1 MSDLG
6 GLLCLLTTYRQDS
19 PSCKAGVPDQ
29 PIGGDVAFS
38 ARWPGFVHLRVM
50 GVGHKRSTEKMPNL
64 FALST
69 KGRSS
74 PDVLVGCRPA
84 LPGCWRL
91 AKVGRQRFRH
101 PVRCGGNPSLIDVR
115 QRAAQ
120 RRDAGVGVQEEG
132 LRTPRSPTSTS
143 QLPAVVCRITR
154 GSEAAPIGTVLR
166 TRRRPLRSPEPRW
179 CPHKAHT
186 PALWP
191 AIDHAKSV
199 TSEVQRT
206 PLRTTSPVALLR
218 FP

>member
-1 MSDLG
+1 MSG
-6 GLLCLLTTYRQDS
+6 HAGFSRLLTTCRPDRPPCQ
-19 PSCKAGVPDQ
+19 AGVTGQ
-29 PIGGDVAFS
+29 PIGGDAAFS

-64 FALST
+64 FALSP

-91 AKVGRQRFRH
+91 AKGGQQRFRH

-120 RRDAGVGVQEEG
+120 RRDAGAGVQEEG

-143 QLPAVVCRITR
+143 QLPAVACRITR

-166 TRRRPLRSPEPRW
+166 TRRRPLEAPSPGGAHIMPTRRPYGRRST
-179 CPHKAHT
+179 T
-186 PALWP
+186 PSPLL
-191 AIDHAKSV
+191 AKY
-199 TSEVQRT
+199 RG
-206 PLRTTSPVALLR
+206 LH
-218 FP
+218 

>member
-6 GLLCLLTTYRQDS
+6 GLFCLLPTYRQDS

-91 AKVGRQRFRH
+91 AKGGQQRFRH

-120 RRDAGVGVQEEG
+120 RRDAGAGVQEEG

-166 TRRRPLRSPEPRW
+166 TRRRPLRSPEPTRR
-179 CPHKAHT
+179 PYDRRST
-186 PALWP
+186 MPSPLL
-191 AIDHAKSV
+191 AKY
-199 TSEVQRT
+199 RG
-206 PLRTTSPVALLR
+206 LH
-218 FP
+218 